1 MALSEDFLLNFK
13 FGGDAAFL
21 EKLTKLMNRIDEK
34 FESVEGNIE
43 ETSDATRKMADSV
56 DDLNDSFKDGMGSIS
71 EFGERLKDVAKYYLS
86 FQAIKAGAEK
96 VWSFGMESMDA
107 YATQERAENQ
117 LKGVLRNRG
126 TLNQFDEISKYA
138 ADLQTRSIYGDEA
151 LIKGAGELATYV
163 KGTDSLKRMMDV
175 LVDYTAGMTGGGEV
189 SPEQMESMATGLGM
203 AYDGNYMAMRRKGF
217 DTSKLEAL
225 DAIIESG
232 GVWNDKMKNKYGD
245 VIDNETLKKIREL
258 KGVTE
263 DMRVDALKDALSDWE
278 GLSDAVNSID
288 SSALVKL
295 KNKISDIQEELG
307 KKLYP
312 TFNRLV
318 TAIDKRMPAIEDVIF
333 SIGEIFESLVGL
345 LEDNIDVIKDT
356 IEAAADLFKLV
367 AKYPKATLA
376 VALGLNT
383 VASGAFKASGSFAEM
398 TSKIKDGTF
407 QMKTLN
413 TACAA
418 LAGGSA
424 GYAMMDVESAEQSAG
439 SGLQGALGGVAMGAL
454 AGAKAF
460 GIFGAAVGAAAA
472 AVGAAF
478 KSIYA
483 EIKAYQDVNESEEEW
498 QKKEERLN
506 AMLMAQKDVINAR
519 KMGQEHGERVST
531 NRLKKLVEDFERDY
545 GEGSAGTGF
554 KMTIEGGQA
563 AWNKK
568 IARDKAEA
576 EKSAKKARG
585 DIYNTYYQTNIEQHV
600 SVAAELEKI
609 GLLLNQSIRKTIEG
623 QLIRNKAVG
632 IVAGA

>member
-21 EKLTKLMNRIDEK
+21 EKLTKLMDRIDEK
-34 FESVEGNIE
+34 FESVEGNIA
-43 ETSDATRKMADSV
+43 ETSDATKEMAESV
-56 DDLNDSFKDGMGSIS
+56 DELNDSFKEGMGSIS
-71 EFGERLKDVAKYYLS
+71 EFGERLKEVAKYYLS
-86 FQAIKAGAEK
+86 FQAIRAGAEK
-96 VWSFGMESMDA
+96 VWSFGMKAMDS

-126 TLNQFDEISKYA
+126 TLNQFEEISKYA

-163 KGTDSLKRMMDV
+163 KGTDSLKRMMDI

-225 DAIIESG
+225 DAIVESG
-232 GVWNDKMKNKYGD
+232 GVWNDKMKKKYGD
-245 VIDNETLKKIREL
+245 VLDDETLKKIREL

-263 DMRVDALKDALSDWE
+263 DMRVDALKEALSDWE
-278 GLSDAVNSID
+278 GLSDAVNSLD

-295 KNKISDIQEELG
+295 KNKISDLQEELG

-312 TFNRLV
+312 TFNKLV
-318 TAIDKRMPAIEDVIF
+318 TAIDERMPAIEDVIY
-333 SIGEIFESLVGL
+333 SIGDIFESSVGL

-367 AKYPKATLA
+367 AKYPKATLG
-376 VALGLNT
+376 VALGLNA

-398 TSKIKDGTF
+398 TSKLKDGTF
-407 QMKTLN
+407 QMKNLN

-418 LAGGSA
+418 LAGGAA
-424 GYAMMDVESAEQSAG
+424 GYAMMDVESAERSAG
-439 SGLQGALGGVAMGAL
+439 YGLLGSLGGVAIGAL

-498 QKKEERLN
+498 QKKEKRMNSMLEVQKQAIEARKKGDKNAEGTAIYRLN
-506 AMLMAQKDVINAR
+506 QMV
-519 KMGQEHGERVST
+519 T
-531 NRLKKLVEDFERDY
+531 DFERDY

-576 EKSAKKARG
+576 EKAAKNARVG
-585 DIYNTYYQTNIEQHV
+585 INNTFNQTNIEQHV

-609 GLLLNQSIRKTIEG
+609 GLLLNQSIRKTIES
-623 QLIRNKAVG
+623 QLVRNKAVG
-632 IVAGA
+632 LVAGA